1 MVERQLRN
9 QQTTK
14 QYGLAI
20 SKKDLKMANTV
31 IEAFNKFMVDVV
43 NLDPGKTT
51 KARSSRDWL
60 VGQINI
66 FPDND
71 ERFPYIYTE
80 KNIFYGSFTRK
91 TKKRP
96 LDDIDMMIC
105 LKANGCTYYEYSD
118 RIEMT
123 VPDTATRFL
132 DYVNEGTS
140 ILNSRKLINAL
151 VRKLSNVP
159 QYKSA
164 DAKRNQE
171 AATLN
176 LTSYDWVFDIVPCFF
191 TSAELDQRTFYL
203 IPDGNGN
210 WKKTDPRLDSEKL
223 SKFNKTHEGNLLNVI
238 RAVKYWNTRPTM
250 PTMGSYLLEN
260 IILDYYSEQT
270 TVASKYVD
278 MELVNVFLAI
288 HRRIYQPV
296 NDPKNIQGDLNNLSA
311 EDKKKISDRAYQ
323 DYLRA
328 FEARKLENQKN
339 YKGSINKWIEI
350 FGDKFPSYE

>member
-1 MVERQLRN
+1 
-9 QQTTK
+9 
-14 QYGLAI
+14 
-20 SKKDLKMANTV
+20 MAKTV
-31 IEAFNKFMVDVV
+31 IEAFNEFMADTV
-43 NLDPGKTT
+43 NLDPEKTT

-60 VGQINI
+60 VGQIAT
-66 FPDND
+66 FPDKD

-80 KNIFYGSFTRK
+80 KNIFYGSFTRR

-105 LKANGCTYYEYSD
+105 LKANGCTYCEYYD

-132 DYVNEGTS
+132 DYRNEETS
-140 ILNSRKLINAL
+140 ILNSRKLINAF
-151 VRKLSNVP
+151 VRKLSDVP

-164 DAKRNQE
+164 GVKRNLE

-191 TSAELDQRTFYL
+191 TTPESDGRTFYL

-223 SKFNKTHEGNLLNVI
+223 SKLNKTHEGNLLNVI
-238 RAVKYWNTRPTM
+238 RAVKYWNNRPTM

-260 IILDYYSEQT
+260 MNLDYYSEQS

-278 MELVNVFLAI
+278 REIEKVLIEI
-288 HRRIYQPV
+288 HRRVYNPV
-296 NDPKNIQGDLNNLSA
+296 NDPKNIQGNLNNLSLD
-311 EDKKKISDRAYQ
+311 DKKKISDRAYQ
-323 DYLRA
+323 DYSKA
-328 FEARKLENQKN
+328 YDARQLEIAKN
-339 YKGSINKWIEI
+339 YKDSINKWIEI
-350 FGDKFPSYE
+350 FGDKFPKYE